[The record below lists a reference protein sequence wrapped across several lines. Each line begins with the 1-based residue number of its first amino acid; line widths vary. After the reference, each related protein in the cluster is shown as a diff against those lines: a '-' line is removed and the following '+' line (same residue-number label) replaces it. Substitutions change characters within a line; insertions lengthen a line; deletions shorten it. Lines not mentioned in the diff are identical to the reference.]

1 MRLSAQ
7 ITAGF
12 FAILVATAGVSHA
25 WAAPNGNGKADSAG
39 KPTSAPSQAAT
50 TPKATPTPGN
60 LKNYTAPGATS
71 DTGKP
76 VETGKPAETGK
87 PVETGKPADSNKPA
101 ETGKL
106 VKVEKVEKPSQDA
119 VDKSPKLKYIVRFN
133 ESAVLG
139 NEVSALK
146 AAKIAV
152 SRTFSHVF
160 KGAVASM
167 NSNQV
172 AALKKRSTV
181 ASVEADSVVEIV
193 ASQTGATWGIDRID
207 QATLP
212 LSATYDY
219 TNTGAGTKAFVIDTG
234 IRSTH
239 VDFAG
244 RMLNG
249 FSAIADGNGTN
260 DCNGHGTHVAG
271 TIGGT
276 SYGVAKSVSLIPV
289 RVLDCAGSGT
299 TSGVIAGVDWVAA
312 NYVAGTPA
320 VANLSLGGGIS
331 SSLDTAINNLINRG
345 VTVVV
350 AAGNSAADACG
361 TSPARVPNAITV
373 AASDSRDAFATFS
386 NYGSCVDLVAPGVG
400 INSTWITSDT
410 ATAALSGTSMA
421 SPHVAGVAALLLST
435 GYRLP
440 TDVATK
446 IVSAASA
453 GAVTGI
459 PTATANRL
467 LFSAP
472 SGWVP
477 ETTPE
482 TPAATAPAVAT
493 GVSAKAGSRS
503 ATVTWVRGADGGS
516 PLTGQTV
523 KVWSGLSLVGTVA
536 VAPSATSIT
545 IKGLR
550 QNATY
555 QFSVVETNAIGS
567 SPDSAKSASVKVLK

>member
-1 MRLSAQ
+1 MKLSSKIA
-7 ITAGF
+7 AGF
-12 FAILVATAGVSHA
+12 VAILVATSGVSHA
-25 WAAPNGNGKADSAG
+25 WAAPNGNGKSDTAG
-39 KPTSAPSQAAT
+39 KPTSTPSQAAA
-50 TPKATPTPGN
+50 TPKITPTPGN
-60 LKNYTAPGATS
+60 LKTYTAPGAST
-71 DTGKP
+71 
-76 VETGKPAETGK
+76 ETGKPAELGK
-87 PVETGKPADSNKPA
+87 PTEPGKPTETGKPA

-106 VKVEKVEKPSQDA
+106 VKVEKPSQDS
-119 VDKSPKLKYIVRFN
+119 VDKSPKANYIVRFN
-133 ESAVLG
+133 EAAVLG

-146 AAKIAV
+146 KSNIAV

-193 ASQTGATWGIDRID
+193 ASEAGATWGIDRID

-212 LSATYDY
+212 LTTTYDY
-219 TNTGAGTKAFVIDTG
+219 TNTGAGTRAFVIDTG
-234 IRSTH
+234 VRATH
-239 VDFAG
+239 IDFAG

-249 FSAIADGNGTN
+249 YSAIADGNGTN

-271 TIGGT
+271 TIGGAT
-276 SYGVAKSVSLIPV
+276 YGVAKSVSIIPV

-299 TSGVIAGVDWVAA
+299 TSGVIAGIDWVAA

-331 SSLDTAINNLINRG
+331 TALDSAINNLINRG

-373 AASDSRDAFATFS
+373 AASDSRDAFASFS
-386 NYGSCVDLVAPGVG
+386 NHGSCVDIIAPGVG
-400 INSTWITSDT
+400 ITSTWITSDS

-421 SPHVAGVAALLLST
+421 SPHVAGVVALLLST

-446 IVSAASA
+446 IVSAATN
-453 GAVTGI
+453 GAVTGT

-467 LFSAP
+467 VFSSP
-472 SGWVP
+472 SGWAP
-477 ETTPE
+477 EAAPE
-482 TPAATAPAVAT
+482 TPTATAPAAAT

-503 ATVTWVRGADGGS
+503 ATVSWVRGADGGS

-523 KVWSGLSLVGTVA
+523 KVWSGLNLVGTVA
-536 VAPSATSIT
+536 VAPSATSVT

-555 QFSVVETNAIGS
+555 QFSVVETNAVGS